1 MLFFNNIV
9 IYIAASVMKTLKTST
24 EHEVNGAIGA
34 FLKYAP
40 DRRGGGGR
48 ILFMSM
54 QFNDIIMYTD
64 LCENKSIHNMLRL
77 VFYKW

>member
-1 MLFFNNIV
+1 MLLFNNIV

-48 ILFMSM
+48 KK
-54 QFNDIIMYTD
+54 NV
-64 LCENKSIHNMLRL
+64 HA
-77 VFYKW
+77 V

>member
-1 MLFFNNIV
+1 MLLFNNIV
-9 IYIAASVMKTLKTST
+9 IYIAASVMT

-48 ILFMSM
+48 
-54 QFNDIIMYTD
+54 
-64 LCENKSIHNMLRL
+64 K
-77 VFYKW
+77 K

>member
-1 MLFFNNIV
+1 MLLFNNIV
-9 IYIAASVMKTLKTST
+9 IYIAASLMKTLKTST

-48 ILFMSM
+48 KKLMSM
-54 QFNDIIMYTD
+54 QLNDIIMYTD
-64 LCENKSIHNMLRL
+64 LCENKCIHDMLRF
-77 VFYKW
+77 VK

>member
-1 MLFFNNIV
+1 MLLFNNFV
-9 IYIAASVMKTLKTST
+9 IYIAGVMKPST

-48 ILFMSM
+48 KIMSL
-54 QFNDIIMYTD
+54 QFTDIIMYTD
-64 LCENKSIHNMLRL
+64 LCEHKSIHNMLRL
-77 VFYKW
+77 VFYNW

>member
-1 MLFFNNIV
+1 LIYFIIDIGPLYSEMLLFNNIV
-9 IYIAASVMKTLKTST
+9 IYIAASVMTTST

-48 ILFMSM
+48 K
-54 QFNDIIMYTD
+54 N
-64 LCENKSIHNMLRL
+64 
-77 VFYKW
+77 

>member
-1 MLFFNNIV
+1 MLLFNNIV
-9 IYIAASVMKTLKTST
+9 IYIAASVMKTST

-48 ILFMSM
+48 KI
-54 QFNDIIMYTD
+54 NV
-64 LCENKSIHNMLRL
+64 HA
-77 VFYKW
+77 V

>member
-1 MLFFNNIV
+1 LIYFIIDIGPLYSEMLLFNNIV

-24 EHEVNGAIGA
+24 VHEVNGAIGA

-48 ILFMSM
+48 
-54 QFNDIIMYTD
+54 N
-64 LCENKSIHNMLRL
+64 N
-77 VFYKW
+77 